1 MQTPNPRIDVR
12 RSTRRHRTVTA
23 YRDGDTVVVLVP
35 ARLSAA
41 EETRQV
47 DALVTRLLAREAR
60 QHDRAGET
68 ELLRRSHELGQR
80 FLAPQLGAAPRAA
93 SVRWAANQQRRWGS
107 CTPAE
112 ATIRLSTRLQ
122 LMPRWV
128 GDYVLL
134 HELVH
139 LVEPN
144 HTARFHTLLG
154 SYPDAERARGYLQGY
169 ADASR
174 RPRGPAGLE
183 PGPDGSVDDGAEPDP
198 GHLR

>member
-12 RSTRRHRTVTA
+12 RSARRHRTVTA

-35 ARLSAA
+35 ARLSVA
-41 EETRQV
+41 EEERQV

-60 QHDRAGET
+60 QRNRDGEE
-68 ELLRRSHELGQR
+68 ELLRRSHELGRR
-80 FLAPQLGAAPRAA
+80 FLAPQLGTAPRAA

-107 CTPAE
+107 CTPAD

-122 LMPRWV
+122 PMPHWV

-144 HTARFHTLLG
+144 HTTRFHALLAT
-154 SYPDAERARGYLQGY
+154 YPDAERARGYLQGY

-174 RPRGPAGLE
+174 QPPGPAGPE
-183 PGPDGSVDDGAEPDP
+183 PGSDASVDNGAERGQEYLP
-198 GHLR
+198 